1 MAKTAKHPS
10 ACCWNTFAIM
20 CTETNTLSAALKRSV
35 PFFNPCY
42 LGHLIP
48 DALLPGLLAQLIAT
62 LYNPNNI
69 TPESA
74 PVTLRSELEA
84 GL

>member
-1 MAKTAKHPS
+1 
-10 ACCWNTFAIM
+10 
-20 CTETNTLSAALKRSV
+20 
-35 PFFNPCY
+35 
-42 LGHLIP
+42 LIP